1 MKIKNIFSTL
11 IILILLAIFLIGCK
25 LKSFSS
31 TPTPSPEVPVTS
43 QDKGGARMTL
53 LYIDNGIPASHQ
65 GFFLAEMLHAVG
77 QSENMYVPA
86 LDTKTAPSDES
97 NDNGEVIFSMVSPG
111 KYALTLYT
119 PLGPILIHDNNDNEV
134 IIDVVA
140 DKVIDLGTIT
150 ILLKSTEFPP

>member
-11 IILILLAIFLIGCK
+11 IILILLAVFLIGCS

-65 GFFLAEMLHAVG
+65 GFYLAEMLKAEG
-77 QSENMYVPA
+77 QLENMFVPA
-86 LDTKTAPSDES
+86 LDTKTAPKDES
-97 NDNGEVIFSMVSPG
+97 SDNGEVIFSMVPPG

-119 PLGPILIHDNNDNEV
+119 PLGPILIKDNNADEI
-134 IIDVVA
+134 IIDIVA
-140 DKVIDLGTIT
+140 DKVIDMGTIT
-150 ILLKSTEFPP
+150 ISLKSTEFPP